1 MLKDDIQD
9 AIATD
14 GTSQDL
20 AEGKVPL
27 FYIEEFEISTE
38 QKETQIPLYFQKKQL
53 IQEWMKRNP
62 RIETPAVKVTELF
75 SVLQS
80 MSSSED
86 EDLKKLTLIPPID
99 SAAKA
104 KKCIQNGGVNSAF
117 KLGERIVIL

>member
-1 MLKDDIQD
+1 MKDDIQE

-27 FYIEEFEISTE
+27 FYIEDFEISND
-38 QKETQIPLYFQKKQL
+38 QKGTQIPLYFQKKQL
-53 IQEWMKRNP
+53 VQEWKKRNP
-62 RIETPAVKVTELF
+62 KIETPAVKVTELF
-75 SVLQS
+75 SVLQT

-86 EDLKKLTLIPPID
+86 EDLKKLTLIPPIN
-99 SAAKA
+99 SAAQA
-104 KKCIQNGGVNSAF
+104 RKCIQNGGKNSAF